1 MKTRLFAFLLILLP
15 VGLTAQTSLT
25 FLNNSLR
32 INDSNTYQEIQFPD
46 PGTSGP
52 NQEWDFS
59 HIQLT
64 DKSQCSSVQFP
75 TLQRLSGL
83 AAFNLVLAENGYQYF
98 LNSSSTSLEEAG
110 YINND
115 LKLSLVYIDPVLKMK
130 YPFAY
135 GNQYTDHFE
144 GVAIFDG
151 TSKIDLAGDF
161 TVSAD
166 AYGTLILPDRVI
178 KDILRVKSV
187 KNGQQNNVC
196 GTTDFNIVRYSW
208 YADGYRYPL
217 LNLNVVET
225 RSNGVPPVVTKTANY
240 NIQQL
245 YEKKGV
251 LATVA
256 QSSPTALPASEVEV
270 VISPNPFKDQL
281 TYSYVLPESMDVS
294 IDLYEMSGKTI
305 GWIFK
310 NQSQG
315 PGLHN
320 DELFASKFG
329 LGAGVYFM
337 RFTFDKQV
345 VIKRIVRL

>member
-46 PGTSGP
+46 PGPSGP
-52 NQEWDFS
+52 NQQWDFS
-59 HIQLT
+59 QIQLI
-64 DKSQCSSVQFP
+64 DKNQCSSIQFP
-75 TLQRLSGL
+75 TMQGVTGL
-83 AAFNLVLAENGYQYF
+83 AAFNVVLAENGYQYF
-98 LNSSSTSLEEAG
+98 LNSSTTSLVEAG
-110 YINND
+110 YVNND

-144 GVAIFDG
+144 GFALYDG
-151 TSKIDLAGDF
+151 LSKIDLSGDF

-178 KDILRVKSV
+178 KDVLRVKSV
-187 KNGQQNNVC
+187 KSGQQNNSC
-196 GTTDFNIVRYSW
+196 GTTDFNNVRYCW

-217 LNLNVVET
+217 LNLNIVET

-251 LATVA
+251 LGTVA
-256 QSSPTALPASEVEV
+256 QSTPAAIPVSEVEV
-270 VISPNPFKDQL
+270 VISPNPFKDVL
-281 TYSYVLPESMDVS
+281 TYSYLLPESMDVS
-294 IDLYEMSGKTI
+294 MELYEMSGKTI
-305 GWIFK
+305 GWVFK

-320 DELFASKFG
+320 GELFASKFG
-329 LGAGVYFM
+329 LGSGVYFM
-337 RFTFDKQV
+337 RFTFDKQFI
-345 VIKRIVRL
+345 IKRIVKL